1 MTCVGLKE
9 INPVK
14 MLNAAKSTAEE
25 LSGLV
30 FQSRS
35 YLEHRSVAGSASA
48 GSAVQ
53 VALTV
58 PYYARIRITAICVA
72 TGEVVKHGHL
82 SGWSQLEHRPPAESA
97 MEDRS
102 AIEVALDVHHPSS
115 VGRGPVPARPSEAI
129 QHRLLSGRIQFEH
142 CPAIRSAASW
152 SRAVEVALAVHHHS
166 SVGGSPVPTRTGEAV
181 QDSFLASRVQFEHCS
196 MAGSSTAR
204 GCAVQIA
211 LGIH

>member
-102 AIEVALDVHHPSS
+102 AIEVALRVPHYT
-115 VGRGPVPARPSEAI
+115 VGTYAFG
-129 QHRLLSGRIQFEH
+129 
-142 CPAIRSAASW
+142 
-152 SRAVEVALAVHHHS
+152 SRA
-166 SVGGSPVPTRTGEAV
+166 GEAV
-181 QDSFLASRVQFEHCS
+181 QHPLATSLVKLEHH
-196 MAGSSTAR
+196 AIAPVDTPSTGI
-204 GCAVQIA
+204 GCAIKIA
-211 LGIH
+211 LRIPH